1 MTVRRDPPGES
12 GAPRP
17 TPEVERLEPYSAP
30 SAGRRGFLR
39 LDFNENLLGPSPRV
53 IARLRAVDP
62 DDVALYPDETDA
74 RAAVARHFGIDGA
87 LDLVLTSGVDEGIR
101 LICDAFVSR
110 GDEVI
115 VVEPGYAMYRF
126 YATLAGARITAATSG
141 EDLGFPEGAVR
152 ERMAGGAK
160 LVILGDPN
168 NPTGTPIP
176 GGVIEDLARS
186 YPGTLILADEAYAD
200 FAGGSSLALLP
211 HHPNLIVA
219 RTFSK
224 AYGLAGLR
232 VGVLLARRETLSWI
246 ARMRSPYAVNT
257 IALAALTAALSD
269 TDYVQR
275 YVTEVSRARRDLS
288 EGLGRL
294 GIETVP
300 SAANFLIARV
310 GGSAAR
316 LRENLRDKGVL
327 VRDRSEH
334 RLLKGTIRIGIGTR
348 EQTSACLDAVK
359 AALAE
364 IGSGG
369 EGR

>member
-1 MTVRRDPPGES
+1 M
-12 GAPRP
+12 PRP

-62 DDVALYPDETDA
+62 DDVALYPDETEA
-74 RAAVARHFGIDGA
+74 RAAVAQHFGIDGA

-168 NPTGTPIP
+168 NPTGKPIP

-232 VGVLLARRETLSWI
+232 VGVLLARMETLSWI
-246 ARMRSPYAVNT
+246 ARMRSPYAVT
-257 IALAALTAALSD
+257 TLALAALTAALDD

-275 YVTEVSRARRDLS
+275 YVTEVKGGAPRSHR
-288 EGLGRL
+288 GLGPAGNRDRPQRRQFSHRAGRRL
-294 GIETVP
+294 RRP
-300 SAANFLIARV
+300 
-310 GGSAAR
+310 AAR
-316 LRENLRDKGVL
+316 ESARQGCAGQSTSLRS
-327 VRDRSEH
+327 RSMYSGAAPGQVSCSSRQ
-334 RLLKGTIRIGIGTR
+334 RLPPSIT
-348 EQTSACLDAVK
+348 CPPN
-359 AALAE
+359 
-364 IGSGG
+364 GSRSWQKRGAYTC
-369 EGR
+369 

>member
-1 MTVRRDPPGES
+1 MTVRRNSPGE
-12 GAPRP
+12 GEVPGP

-39 LDFNENLLGPSPRV
+39 LDFNENLLGPSPKV
-53 IARLRAVDP
+53 MARLRVVDA
-62 DDVALYPDETDA
+62 DDVALYPDETEA
-74 RAAVARHFGIDGA
+74 RAAVARHFGLDGA
-87 LDLVLTSGVDEGIR
+87 LESVLTAGVDEGIR
-101 LICDAFVSR
+101 LVCDAFVSR

-152 ERMAGGAK
+152 ERMVGGAR

-186 YPGTLILADEAYAD
+186 FPGTLILADEAYAD
-200 FAGGSSLALLP
+200 FAEGSSLALLSN
-211 HHPNLIVA
+211 HRNLIVA

-232 VGVLLARRETLSWI
+232 VGVLLARAETLTWI

-257 IALAALTAALSD
+257 LALAALTAALDD
-269 TDYVQR
+269 TDYVKR
-275 YVTEVSRARRDLS
+275 YVAEVKGARLDLS
-288 EGLGRL
+288 GGLARL

-310 GGSAAR
+310 GDSAAR

-334 RLLKGTIRIGIGTR
+334 PLLKGTIRIGIGTR
-348 EQTSACLDAVK
+348 EQTASCLDAVK

-364 IGSGG
+364 IGAGG